1 MSILKQVRKLSPN
14 EEVYER
20 VTSELTERAIA
31 LIEYQSQGFDSSGL
45 CIRCMEEVEGVEPDA
60 CGYRCEECD
69 TWTVYGAEEVL
80 LSVAPLT

>member
-31 LIEYQSQGFDSSGL
+31 LIEYQSQGFDSS
-45 CIRCMEEVEGVEPDA
+45 
-60 CGYRCEECD
+60 
-69 TWTVYGAEEVL
+69 
-80 LSVAPLT
+80 

>member
-20 VTSELTERAIA
+20 VTSELTERAIV
-31 LIEYQSQGFDSSGL
+31 LIESCDSGGL

-60 CGYRCEECD
+60 RGYRCEECD
-69 TWTVYGAEEVL
+69 TWTIY
-80 LSVAPLT
+80 LSLIHI

>member
-1 MSILKQVRKLSPN
+1 MSILKVS
-14 EEVYER
+14 EERYVAI
-20 VTSELTERAIA
+20 TDRAIA
-31 LIEYQSQGFDSSGL
+31 LMESCDNSGL

-60 CGYRCEECD
+60 CGYHCEECD